1 MGHGTRHGTVMA
13 AGAVAILVAAL
24 SMIMFLV
31 VTA

>member
-13 AGAVAILVAAL
+13 AGAVMVIASAL
-24 SMIMFLV
+24 SMIMFLM